1 MSGSSGDDPE
11 GGQGP
16 GGVAGVVSEG
26 GGKVDRPAAAQ
37 RADGKVAQA
46 RHHLR
51 AGPGPHRGGV
61 LGEGHIPHPVQAVLD
76 RPVPADE
83 VGQPGGPAWAKVR
96 LVTA

>member
-46 RHHLR
+46 GHDMR
-51 AGPGPHRGGV
+51 AGAAADLGAV
-61 LGEGHIPHPVQAVLD
+61 LGEGGVADVVQAVLD
-76 RPVPADE
+76 RPVATQQ
-83 VGQPGGPAWAKVR
+83 VGEAGGAGR
-96 LVTA
+96 R